1 MGERRSASQSYSVSA
16 LPPAR
21 PPVYRRVAR
30 GATVR
35 RSRVLAASPSLLSH
49 LMSPRVS
56 KSSFLATTF
65 RGGDVARILGAVRV
79 TRRLPEAHYRRQRHG
94 VHVTPCSNTP
104 HVRNSR

>member
-1 MGERRSASQSYSVSA
+1 MTTRCPSRPVQRRVLLCSPLGSFWPDSGPPHEPRNPAVASA

-56 KSSFLATTF
+56 KSSFLATTLSSLVD
-65 RGGDVARILGAVRV
+65 RC
-79 TRRLPEAHYRRQRHG
+79 AHLK
-94 VHVTPCSNTP
+94 S
-104 HVRNSR
+104 S